1 MLNPYFWWAIVG
13 FALMICEF
21 VVPGLVLFFF
31 GLGALFTAIVV
42 FFFSP
47 SLTLQLLIFL
57 IASLVSLFTLRRV
70 LKNIFMG
77 HITAI
82 NSDVLKEGFVGTE
95 GVVLEKIA
103 PNAPGKVMINGTRWK
118 AESVETIEP
127 DQPIVV
133 VEQKSLTVIV
143 KSK

>member
-1 MLNPYFWWAIVG
+1 
-13 FALMICEF
+13 
-21 VVPGLVLFFF
+21 
-31 GLGALFTAIVV
+31 
-42 FFFSP
+42 
-47 SLTLQLLIFL
+47 
-57 IASLVSLFTLRRV
+57 LVSLFTLRRV

-82 NSDVLKEGFVGTE
+82 NSDVLEEGFVGTE